1 MSMHLQESR
10 PCTRLELD
18 TGRREE
24 FLDITERVEQAVR
37 ELGLE
42 QGAVLLHVPHTTA
55 AVTIN
60 EGYDPAVAA
69 DVLGVLRRLAPM
81 DEGYAHQEG
90 NSDSHVKTLLTGC
103 SQLVP
108 VSRRAAGAGSLA
120 ADLLLRVRRAAS
132 QAGLGLGSGLIA
144 RPPIWGGRFG
154 SFQPKCEVEAVH
166 LRLRVPR
173 EGRPDVRW
181 RSPPALQ
188 APSKRPAERPC

>member
-1 MSMHLQESR
+1 VR
-10 PCTRLELD
+10 TLELD

-24 FLDITERVEQAVR
+24 FLDITEQVEQAVR

-69 DVLGVLRRLAPM
+69 DVLGVLRRLAPV

-90 NSDSHVKTLLTGC
+90 NSDSHVKTLLTGS

-108 VSRRAAGAGSLA
+108 V
-120 ADLLLRVRRAAS
+120 AD
-132 QAGLGLGSGLIA
+132 
-144 RPPIWGGRFG
+144 
-154 SFQPKCEVEAVH
+154 
-166 LRLRVPR
+166 
-173 EGRPDVRW
+173 GRPALGRW
-181 RSPPALQ
+181 QRIFFCEFDGPRRRQVWVSAL
-188 APSKRPAERPC
+188 